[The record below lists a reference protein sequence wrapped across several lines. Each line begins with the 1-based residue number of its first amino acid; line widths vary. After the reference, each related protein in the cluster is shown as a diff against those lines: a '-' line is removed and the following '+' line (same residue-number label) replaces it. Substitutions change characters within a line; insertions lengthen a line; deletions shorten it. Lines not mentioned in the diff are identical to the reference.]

1 MRSPSTGATAAA
13 TRPPAPAPSEQVVLI
28 QLSENDARP
37 KGISRDRETAS
48 TVEQECCA
56 ICLGSLVDPQPFP
69 NADCPH
75 TFCSTCL
82 STLHRH
88 HEHSVVLH
96 VSCPKCRRPSSLVTE
111 HEREST
117 RTLEQRQEH
126 MAYNDMHDKRVL
138 TFIAIT
144 AITMCVACGVVVDAV
159 VNRVVT
165 EPLSDGSS

>member
-1 MRSPSTGATAAA
+1 M
-13 TRPPAPAPSEQVVLI
+13 
-28 QLSENDARP
+28 
-37 KGISRDRETAS
+37 
-48 TVEQECCA
+48 
-56 ICLGSLVDPQPFP
+56 
-69 NADCPH
+69 
-75 TFCSTCL
+75 
-82 STLHRH
+82 
-88 HEHSVVLH
+88 
-96 VSCPKCRRPSSLVTE
+96 TE

-117 RTLEQRQEH
+117 RTLEQRQED

>member
-1 MRSPSTGATAAA
+1 MRNPSTAPIPVA
-13 TRPPAPAPSEQVVLI
+13 TRPTAPSEQVELI
-28 QLSENDARP
+28 QPSAKVERP
-37 KGISRDRETAS
+37 SGISRDREKAS
-48 TVEQECCA
+48 TVDECCA

-88 HEHSVVLH
+88 YDDSDVL
-96 VSCPKCRRPSSLVTE
+96 CPTCRRSSSLVTE
-111 HEREST
+111 QRESC
-117 RTLEQRQEH
+117 TLEQRQH
-126 MAYNDMHDKRVL
+126 LAYNDMHDRRVL

-159 VNRVVT
+159 VKRVVAET
-165 EPLSDGSS
+165 LSDGSSH